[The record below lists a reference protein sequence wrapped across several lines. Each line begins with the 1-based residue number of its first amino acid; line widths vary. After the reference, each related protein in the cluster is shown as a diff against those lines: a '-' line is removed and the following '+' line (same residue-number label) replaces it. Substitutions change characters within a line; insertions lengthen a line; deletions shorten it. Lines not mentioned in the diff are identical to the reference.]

1 MRNDDWIATLS
12 DLQRQGE
19 PCVVATL
26 AEHQGSTPR
35 DGGSKMI
42 VTTGQIFY
50 TLGGGNLEFQ
60 VIAIAREMLAKNQH
74 TSRFERFSLGA
85 RLGQCCGGMASV
97 IFEPLGQPQPQIVV
111 YGAGHVGRALVS
123 ILSTLPCRIIWV
135 DARAS
140 EFPPQVS
147 PQITCIIDDEPEGTV
162 AQMPANSFFVVMTH
176 DHQLDFALSERILK
190 RGDFRYFGLIGSETK
205 RKRFDYR
212 LSGKGISDQQ
222 LARMR
227 CPVGL
232 PDVKGKLP
240 AEIAVAVAGEII
252 ATYGQTTPYCGY
264 GTHEPP
270 FRRM

>member
-1 MRNDDWIATLS
+1 MRTDDWITRLH
-12 DLQRQGE
+12 DLQRRGE

-26 AEHQGSTPR
+26 VENQGSTPR
-35 DGGSKMI
+35 DAGSKMLI
-42 VTTGQIFY
+42 TADQIFY

-60 VIAIAREMLAKNQH
+60 VTSIALEMLASGAK

-97 IFEPLGQPQPQIVV
+97 LLEPLGQPQPHVVV
-111 YGAGHVGRALVS
+111 YGAGHVGRALVN
-123 ILSTLPCRIIWV
+123 ILSTLPCRITWV
-135 DARAS
+135 DGRAS
-140 EFPPQVS
+140 EFPVVVD
-147 PQITCIIDDEPEGTV
+147 PQITCIVDEEPEGTV
-162 AQMPANSFFVVMTH
+162 AQMPAGSYFMVLTH

-212 LSGKGISDQQ
+212 LSGKGILDEQ

-232 PDVKGKLP
+232 PDVRGKLP
-240 AEIAVAVAGEII
+240 AEIAIAIAGEFI
-252 ATYGQTTPYCGY
+252 AAYGVQSQVVS
-264 GTHEPP
+264 
-270 FRRM
+270 